1 MKTQLTSLQRNQTFL
16 KILIFTLVT
25 VIIWVGMTL
34 FRTQRSSEIS
44 PELIRLSEPL
54 NPNINLTVV
63 ERVEQKR
70 SFSPEE
76 LADFPVY
83 SLFVSKTGEE
93 QLVIFSASDRSKRP
107 LNGTPETPQQNPEA
121 PTPVEPGE
129 GESQGAV
136 EQQQPEDQPV
146 PEQPQQ
152 ETQATPDQSTQEQF
166 VAPPP
171 PPEQPAPALNQS
183 GQLDSPTGQ
192 F

>member
-34 FRTQRSSEIS
+34 FRTQRSTEIS
-44 PELIRLSEPL
+44 PELIKLSEPL
-54 NPNINLTVV
+54 NPNINLTIV

-70 SFSPEE
+70 SLSPEE
-76 LADFPVY
+76 LADFPIY

-107 LNGTPETPQQNPEA
+107 LSGTPETPQQNPEVPA
-121 PTPVEPGE
+121 PVEPSE
-129 GESQGAV
+129 GAPEETV
-136 EQQQPEDQPV
+136 EQQPTEGQP
-146 PEQPQQ
+146 
-152 ETQATPDQSTQEQF
+152 SS
-166 VAPPP
+166 
-171 PPEQPAPALNQS
+171 EQPAPALNQS